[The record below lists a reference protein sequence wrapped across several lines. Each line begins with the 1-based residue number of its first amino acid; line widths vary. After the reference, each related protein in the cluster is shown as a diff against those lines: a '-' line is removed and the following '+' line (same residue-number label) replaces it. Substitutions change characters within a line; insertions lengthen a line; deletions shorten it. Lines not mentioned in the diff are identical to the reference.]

1 MGPIS
6 AWFGGLF
13 EGILPA
19 FQNPLFAYQI
29 AIIGFAIALI
39 LIAIA
44 IYGWAQTGNLLS
56 KRYRLIEKLL
66 ASNLDSPR
74 VAFAA
79 NWQEIDGAMLGGAS
93 APKSSAAKRLR
104 TAWEEF
110 RETLVDLDKPE
121 IRNTQRPQE
130 YFDAAVRSPTWLDFF
145 ANMFVGAGL
154 LLTFIGLVAALK
166 EAAGGVDANNTEAT
180 QRALT
185 HLLAVASTKFVTSI
199 VGVGLSIALKLVDR
213 FLEHRL
219 RTSVS
224 RLSALLERGFHHISP
239 QGLAVEQLDE
249 LRQQS
254 KQLKSFAT
262 ELAVAIGD
270 RLNQSMSQALAP
282 VVGSLE
288 KLTGSIEKSQ
298 TEQMQALRDGAG
310 RAIDGAASQ
319 ELRALSEVLG
329 GVSTTL
335 ASMQTSVSASGDAAA
350 QQIAGAAAKFEG
362 VADGMR
368 TTFDDLARRISALG
382 AEAAEQGKAQQEA
395 ARGQLESFVKNIAE
409 AGERQGSILRGSAT
423 ELSEASSKAVINM
436 AQATESAATRIGEAA
451 GAAMSQAGDRI
462 AGSLDGVVARAEK
475 TGEAFGR
482 IDATLG
488 RNAESLGALAD
499 RTTAAADA
507 MRTAVQSLAQ
517 ATVTTQQTTALLR
530 EVVIQ
535 FEKGAISA
543 KQALDQ
549 TGALVA
555 QIETHQKRV
564 NETWAEYRK
573 HFEGVD
579 AHLGAAMQKWS
590 DHHKDALDR
599 LNQHVVGIDSSMGA
613 AVSKLNDTVQ
623 PLSELAEALNERRPS

>member
-13 EGILPA
+13 ESILPA

-29 AIIGFAIALI
+29 AIIGLVIALLLVAIATLKS
-39 LIAIA
+39 
-44 IYGWAQTGNLLS
+44 GQTALLLR
-56 KRYRLIEKLL
+56 KRYRLIEKALV
-66 ASNLDSPR
+66 ANPDAPR

-79 NWQEIDGAMLGGAS
+79 NWQQIDAAMLGGTS
-93 APKSSAAKRLR
+93 APRSGAAKRLR

-130 YFDAAVRSPTWLDFF
+130 YLDAAVRAPTWLDFC

-154 LLTFIGLVAALK
+154 LLTFVGLVAALK
-166 EAAGGVDANNTEAT
+166 EAAVGVEAQNTEET

-185 HLLAVASTKFVTSI
+185 DLLAVASTKFVTSI
-199 VGVGLSIALKLVDR
+199 VGVGISICLKMVDR
-213 FLEHRL
+213 ALEHRL
-219 RTSVS
+219 RAGVS
-224 RLSALLERGFHHISP
+224 RLSALIERGLHHISP

-298 TEQMQALRDGAG
+298 NEQMQALRDGAG

-329 GVSTTL
+329 GVSATL
-335 ASMQTSVSASGDAAA
+335 AGMQTSVSASGDAAA
-350 QQIAGAAAKFEG
+350 RQIAGAAEKFEG

-368 TTFDDLARRISALG
+368 ETFEDLARRIAALG
-382 AEAAEQGKAQQEA
+382 AEAAEQGKAQTDA
-395 ARGQLESFVKNIAE
+395 ARGQFDMLLQNIAV
-409 AGERQGSILRGSAT
+409 AGEQQGRILRTSAT
-423 ELSEASSKAVINM
+423 ELSEASGNAVINM
-436 AQATESAATRIGEAA
+436 AQAAESAATRIGDAA
-451 GAAMSQAGDRI
+451 GAAMSQAGERI

-475 TGEAFGR
+475 TGEAFSR

-488 RNAESLGALAD
+488 RNADSLGALAD
-499 RTTAAADA
+499 RTTAAAEA
-507 MRTAVQSLAQ
+507 MRNAVQAAAQ
-517 ATVTTQQTTALLR
+517 ASVTTRETTALLR

-549 TGALVA
+549 TGALVG

-573 HFEGVD
+573 HFEGID
-579 AHLGAAMQKWS
+579 AHLGTALQKWS